1 MLTLQRK
8 GSDYHHG
15 ALKSAA
21 ILAGRNL
28 VEGGGLQALGIR
40 RVATQIGVTAPALYR
55 HFASLEEL
63 LAEVSCYI
71 RAEMGEFMM
80 SRRNQVK
87 KSRDIKKYEIDK
99 FRAIGDAYV
108 DFADKHPQL
117 FEVAFIH
124 HQNQSIRE
132 YNELAWQILNESLD
146 NFVALGMTP
155 KQKRDTAP
163 LLAWSSVHGLATLI
177 ANRAIAPAEVKFFR
191 AAVMDGVQDALLK
204 K

>member
-117 FEVAFIH
+117 LKWH
-124 HQNQSIRE
+124 LSTTKIR
-132 YNELAWQILNESLD
+132 
-146 NFVALGMTP
+146 ALVST
-155 KQKRDTAP
+155 T
-163 LLAWSSVHGLATLI
+163 S
-177 ANRAIAPAEVKFFR
+177 
-191 AAVMDGVQDALLK
+191 
-204 K
+204 